1 MIALGIDIGGSS
13 IKGALV
19 NSRGE
24 KMEAFLAPILS
35 SGTLTIKQL
44 IPILN
49 RLIPLA
55 KRKINSLA
63 LALASQG

>member
-1 MIALGIDIGGSS
+1 
-13 IKGALV
+13 
-19 NSRGE
+19 
-24 KMEAFLAPILS
+24 MEAFLAPILS